1 VISDRFGNLLQQ
13 MSFDAF
19 GARRNPA
26 TTASPWVTLPILGQQ
41 NFDTS
46 HTTHGYTGHEGADK
60 VGLIHMN
67 GRMYDPVL
75 GRFIQADSIVQ
86 DPYDPQSLN
95 RYAYV
100 LNNPLTATD
109 PSGNISF
116 KNALKLVAVVAITV
130 FTGGAAAGSFAF
142 IGTLTAAQGFAVVV
156 AGGALSGAIMG
167 GAKGALRGAFTAA
180 VFFGVGQGAN
190 ALQGAKGTLSH
201 AAFANNGLGRAALHG
216 VAGGALASLQG
227 GNFGHAFL
235 TAGIGKAITSNVPES
250 GSDYAD
256 GALGALVGGTIS
268 EATGEGFSNGALTGA
283 MQFAFNQ
290 LVATAEENRAIFRT
304 RIDARLSKYLKL
316 AMQQNSQGLTVSMIT
331 GTQDVSVAVD
341 TKGKGVATLGGK
353 KFSFDAGKEDFGDL
367 VKFDQRIAKMGL
379 INISAS
385 VAQSGM
391 IGLTAS
397 FSPPGFVNQLLG
409 RLGGGLSFTF
419 EVNPVNSVVYNS
431 GALGRAAQ
439 SLLPTASSLSD

>member
-1 VISDRFGNLLQQ
+1 EIIRDQATGTWEQKRYLGGVLIITLKSNGGGSKEYLFTDHLGSTDVISDRFGNLLQQ

-201 AAFANNGLGRAALHG
+201 AAFANSGLGRAALHG

-235 TAGIGKAITSNVPES
+235 TAGIGKAITSNVPQS
-250 GSDYAD
+250 GNDYAD
-256 GALGALVGGTIS
+256 GALAALVGGTIS

-283 MQFAFNQ
+283 MQFAFNGLLGKLGKS
-290 LVATAEENRAIFRT
+290 LVRTVKGESPLGEVIDAATEGAEEPGSRLVLTHEGVSAI
-304 RIDARLSKYLKL
+304 AR
-316 AMQQNSQGLTVSMIT
+316 
-331 GTQDVSVAVD
+331 
-341 TKGKGVATLGGK
+341 
-353 KFSFDAGKEDFGDL
+353 
-367 VKFDQRIAKMGL
+367 
-379 INISAS
+379 
-385 VAQSGM
+385 
-391 IGLTAS
+391 
-397 FSPPGFVNQLLG
+397 
-409 RLGGGLSFTF
+409 
-419 EVNPVNSVVYNS
+419 
-431 GALGRAAQ
+431 
-439 SLLPTASSLSD
+439 